1 MRQAS
6 LRRLK
11 KLGLRP
17 RRKLGQ
23 NFLIDDNFLGVI
35 DSQAELSSDDVVL
48 EIGGGLGI
56 LSEYLAARVEH
67 LHVYEI
73 DERLRPAMEEAVGS
87 YENTTVIY
95 EDAVKADFRRLRPE
109 PNKMVSNL
117 PYSVAAPVILQS
129 IQTLESI
136 GIWVVMVQRE
146 IADRFCASPGGKDYG
161 APSVLAQ
168 LVCTVKRTRSIP
180 RTVFTPQP
188 NVESA
193 LLKLCRIG
201 PPLDERLRL
210 FVRASFAHRR
220 KALPRSIGTVA
231 ESDQTL
237 RDIFGLTPDEL
248 RLAAQRSLVH
258 IGESDNARAEQLAPE
273 QFVELVKAVDG

>member
-1 MRQAS
+1 MQQTS

-11 KLGLRP
+11 ELGLRP
-17 RRKLGQ
+17 KRKLGQ
-23 NFLIDDNFLGVI
+23 NFLIDNNFLGVI
-35 DSQAELSSDDVVL
+35 DSQAELSIDDVVL

-87 YENTTVIY
+87 CENVDVIY
-95 EDAVKADFRRLRPE
+95 EDAVLANFRKLRPE

-117 PYSVAAPVILQS
+117 PYGIAAPVILQS

-146 IADRFCASPGGKDYG
+146 IADRFCAPHGGKDYG

-168 LVCTVKRTRSIP
+168 LACTVKLTRSVP

-188 NVESA
+188 NVDSA
-193 LLKLCRIG
+193 LLKLNRTG
-201 PPLDERLRL
+201 PPLSERLRQ

-231 ESDQTL
+231 ESDRTL
-237 RDIFGLTPDEL
+237 GDIFKLTPKEL
-248 RLAAQRSLVH
+248 RLAAQRALVE
-258 IGESDNARAEQLAPE
+258 IGEPDNARAEQISPG
-273 QFVELVKAVDG
+273 QFVELVKAVH